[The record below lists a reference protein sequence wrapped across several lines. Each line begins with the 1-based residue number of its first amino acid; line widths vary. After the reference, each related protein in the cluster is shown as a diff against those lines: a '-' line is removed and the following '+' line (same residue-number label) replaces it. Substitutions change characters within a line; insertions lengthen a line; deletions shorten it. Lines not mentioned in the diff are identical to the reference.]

1 MTGPPTCPPFFLTDV
16 HPALWSNPMVNKAN
30 PEESLERLLSPQ
42 EVMRSLQVG
51 RSKFYLMVA
60 SGELPAVRFGRMLRF
75 RPQDVQ
81 ALIEKRA
88 AQAQKPK
95 AHTRKKGQP

>member
-1 MTGPPTCPPFFLTDV
+1 MV
-16 HPALWSNPMVNKAN
+16 KKVVNPQ
-30 PEESLERLLSPQ
+30 ESIEYLLSPQ

-81 ALIEKRA
+81 ALIEKRLA
-88 AQAQKPK
+88 ETQKPK
-95 AHTRKKGQP
+95 RHTKKG